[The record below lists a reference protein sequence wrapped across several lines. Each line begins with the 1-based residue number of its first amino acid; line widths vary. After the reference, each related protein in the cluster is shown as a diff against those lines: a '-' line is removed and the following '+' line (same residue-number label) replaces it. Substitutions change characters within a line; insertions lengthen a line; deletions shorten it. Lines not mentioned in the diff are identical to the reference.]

1 MTNRIDE
8 LCEFYHK
15 ICDGLSFECNIDIT
29 VKDMVDILN
38 EIEKLKRNEK
48 YANEYIS
55 NVNIELSKRQDEL
68 FLLKKNK

>member
-1 MTNRIDE
+1 MNCRIDE
-8 LCEFYHK
+8 LCEYYYK

-29 VKDMVDILN
+29 VEDMVDILN

-55 NVNIELSKRQDEL
+55 NVNIELSKTRDEL
-68 FLLKKNK
+68 FLLKKDI